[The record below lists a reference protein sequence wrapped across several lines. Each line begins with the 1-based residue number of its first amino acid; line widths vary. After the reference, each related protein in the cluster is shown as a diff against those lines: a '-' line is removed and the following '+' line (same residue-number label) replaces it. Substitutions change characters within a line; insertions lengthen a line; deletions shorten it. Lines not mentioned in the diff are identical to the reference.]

1 VVDAEAVT
9 RLRRV
14 IGKLARLFNATSAS
28 EGLTPTQASVL
39 GLVAWRGPISLAE
52 LTELEGLNPTMV
64 SRVVTKLDGDGLI
77 RRGADPADQRAVQLE
92 ATEAGRRMHE
102 RLLAARTQTV
112 AKILDGL
119 SPDVSAALV
128 EALPALEALAAGLQT
143 TRR

>member
-1 VVDAEAVT
+1 MDAEAVT

-14 IGKLARLFNATSAS
+14 IGRLARLFNASSAS
-28 EGLTPTQASVL
+28 EDLTPTQASVL
-39 GLVAWRGPISLAE
+39 GLVAYRGPIGLAE

-64 SRVVTKLDGDGLI
+64 SRVVTKLDRDGLV
-77 RRGADPADQRAVQLE
+77 RRGANPTDQRAVQLE
-92 ATEAGRRMHE
+92 ATEAGRRTHE

-112 AKILDGL
+112 AKILEGL
-119 SPDVSAALV
+119 PPDVSATLV